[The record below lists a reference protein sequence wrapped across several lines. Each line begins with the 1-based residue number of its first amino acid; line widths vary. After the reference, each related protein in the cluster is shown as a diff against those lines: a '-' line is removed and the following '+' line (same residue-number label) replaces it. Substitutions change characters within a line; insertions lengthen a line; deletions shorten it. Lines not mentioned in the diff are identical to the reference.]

1 MVILCCQMTK
11 FSDWLVGQIQA
22 RDISP
27 AQLSRLMHKKDQGI
41 VSRLLRGERNPSTET
56 IDAIARALKLPAE
69 EVYRAAGIL
78 PAVQTDEWLAQQNYK
93 LSLITDPAL
102 RETAERLIN
111 SLAEQEEAAAK
122 SRQLK
127 PRKVSK

>member
-11 FSDWLVGQIQA
+11 FSDWLVGQLHT

-27 AQLSRLMHKKDQGI
+27 AQLSRLMHKKDQGV

-78 PAVQTDEWLAQQNYK
+78 PAAQTDTWLEKQNYK
-93 LSLITDPAL
+93 LSLITDPTL

-122 SRQLK
+122 SQLK
-127 PRKVSK
+127 HKRVAK